1 MSFSNP
7 IGCFSESSGST
18 TTTTVASSVRPA
30 YHDQPQA
37 MTMTMPLAGL
47 SPPNKGFFTPSSMP
61 SARTDG
67 SSNGGISSS
76 VPSRGRR
83 RESITGQM
91 RRKATDTA
99 SAAGAGGASC
109 LSMSRGAAGI
119 PTSPNGRAIPM
130 MARSPRMVTA
140 EMSGLSTSFGAAAE
154 ALSLSSSIASNS
166 TVAPGSFQAR
176 SNAQPIANEGRS
188 QGHSHLGVECFGPS
202 SLDSSMPM
210 PSPGMITANASA
222 SGALDNGAKR
232 DRRASVSS
240 TGTVGE
246 DDDSKGGKHEQLHRC
261 ESCAKV
267 YRHPSCLIKH
277 RWEHTVYW
285 KEASKFLMSKHQQ
298 VQLLEAAAILVGM
311 DANARSLPEEKALW
325 PAAVSPPSS
334 GLLGSESINF
344 ETLMASK
351 RRNTVSSNAG
361 ANPARG
367 PTPSLVPNDSSDGST
382 TSTYDPSMR
391 SVTMSPLAGLGNMRL
406 TETDGKHSG
415 LPPYRLDDGGSGSGS
430 GSGSD
435 RADRSGS
442 AEMYDDEDVDEE
454 DRVDEGEE
462 RYGADAGGDVM
473 ANMEMDDVQ

>member
-1 MSFSNP
+1 MSFSNSA
-7 IGCFSESSGST
+7 GRFSESSGST
-18 TTTTVASSVRPA
+18 TTTTVSNPVRRA
-30 YHDQPQA
+30 YLEQPHG
-37 MTMTMPLAGL
+37 MTMTMPLTSL
-47 SPPNKGFFTPSSMP
+47 SPPSKGFFAPSSMP
-61 SARTDG
+61 NSRSDAA
-67 SSNGGISSS
+67 SNGAISSA

-91 RRKATDTA
+91 RRQATGTA
-99 SAAGAGGASC
+99 SAAGGGGASG
-109 LSMSRGAAGI
+109 LSMSRAGGG
-119 PTSPNGRAIPM
+119 PSSPNGRAIPM
-130 MARSPRMVTA
+130 MARSPRLGSA
-140 EMSGLSTSFGAAAE
+140 ELGGLSTSFGAAAE
-154 ALSLSSSIASNS
+154 ALSLSSTITSNS

-176 SNAQPIANEGRS
+176 STAQPIKEGRS

-202 SLDSSMPM
+202 SLDSTMPM
-210 PSPGMITANASA
+210 PSPGMITTTTSA
-222 SGALDNGAKR
+222 EAGVKR

-246 DDDSKGGKHEQLHRC
+246 DDDSKSGKHEQLHRC

-351 RRNTVSSNAG
+351 RRNTISSNAS
-361 ANPARG
+361 ASPARG
-367 PTPSLVPNDSSDGST
+367 ATPGLVPNDSSDGST

-391 SVTMSPLAGLGNMRL
+391 SATMSPLAGLGNMRL
-406 TETDGKHSG
+406 TESDGKHHHT
-415 LPPYRLDDGGSGSGS
+415 YRLDDSASGSE
-430 GSGSD
+430 

-442 AEMYDDEDVDEE
+442 AEMYDDEDADDDDDEQQRDE
-454 DRVDEGEE
+454 DEEGEE
-462 RYGADAGGDVM
+462 RYGADAAGGVM
-473 ANMEMDDVQ
+473 AEMEMDDVN

>member
-1 MSFSNP
+1 
-7 IGCFSESSGST
+7 
-18 TTTTVASSVRPA
+18 
-30 YHDQPQA
+30 
-37 MTMTMPLAGL
+37 MPLASL
-47 SPPNKGFFTPSSMP
+47 SPPSKGFFSPSSMP
-61 SARTDG
+61 NPRTDASPHG
-67 SSNGGISSS
+67 AVSSA

-83 RESITGQM
+83 RESMTGQM

-99 SAAGAGGASC
+99 SAAGAGGASG
-109 LSMSRGAAGI
+109 LSMSRAAAGM
-119 PTSPNGRAIPM
+119 PGSPSGRAIPM
-130 MARSPRMVTA
+130 MARSPRMGAV
-140 EMSGLSTSFGAAAE
+140 ELGGLSTSFGAAAE
-154 ALSLSSSIASNS
+154 ALTLSSSIASNS

-176 SNAQPIANEGRS
+176 SSAQSIKNEGRS

-210 PSPGMITANASA
+210 PSPGMMSSNASA
-222 SGALDNGAKR
+222 SGALDNSGKR

-240 TGTVGE
+240 TGTVGDDE
-246 DDDSKGGKHEQLHRC
+246 DGKGGKHEQLHRC

-344 ETLMASK
+344 EMLMASK
-351 RRNTVSSNAG
+351 RRNTISSNTSG
-361 ANPARG
+361 SPARG

-391 SVTMSPLAGLGNMRL
+391 SGTMSPLAGLGSMRL
-406 TETDGKHSG
+406 TESDGKHAR
-415 LPPYRLDDGGSGSGS
+415 YRLDDSAS

-442 AEMYDDEDVDEE
+442 AEMYDDEDVHDE
-454 DRVDEGEE
+454 RRSDEPEE

-473 ANMEMDDVQ
+473 ANMEMDDVN

>member
-1 MSFSNP
+1 
-7 IGCFSESSGST
+7 
-18 TTTTVASSVRPA
+18 
-30 YHDQPQA
+30 
-37 MTMTMPLAGL
+37 MPLTGL
-47 SPPNKGFFTPSSMP
+47 SPPSKGFFAPSSMP
-61 SARTDG
+61 TSRSDA
-67 SSNGGISSS
+67 SSNAGISSA
-76 VPSRGRR
+76 VPSHGRR

-99 SAAGAGGASC
+99 SAAGAGGASG
-109 LSMSRGAAGI
+109 LSMSRAAAGAPGS
-119 PTSPNGRAIPM
+119 PTGRAIPM
-130 MARSPRMVTA
+130 MARSPRRGMA
-140 EMSGLSTSFGAAAE
+140 EMGGGLSTSFGAAAE
-154 ALSLSSSIASNS
+154 ALSLSSSITSNS

-176 SNAQPIANEGRS
+176 SSAQPIKHEGRSQGRS

-202 SLDSSMPM
+202 SLDSTMPM
-210 PSPGMITANASA
+210 PSPGMIANGS
-222 SGALDNGAKR
+222 KR
-232 DRRASVSS
+232 DRRSSVSS

-246 DDDSKGGKHEQLHRC
+246 EDDDDGKSSKGGKHEELHRC

-351 RRNTVSSNAG
+351 RRNTISSNASNASSG
-361 ANPARG
+361 SPARRT
-367 PTPSLVPNDSSDGST
+367 TPSLVPNDSSDGST
-382 TSTYDPSMR
+382 TSMYDPSMR

-406 TETDGKHSG
+406 TESNGRHRDVGR
-415 LPPYRLDDGGSGSGS
+415 YRLDDSAS

-442 AEMYDDEDVDEE
+442 AEMYDDEDVD
-454 DRVDEGEE
+454 DEARLDDDGEE

-473 ANMEMDDVQ
+473 AHMEMDDVN

>member
-1 MSFSNP
+1 M
-7 IGCFSESSGST
+7 G
-18 TTTTVASSVRPA
+18 
-30 YHDQPQA
+30 
-37 MTMTMPLAGL
+37 
-47 SPPNKGFFTPSSMP
+47 
-61 SARTDG
+61 
-67 SSNGGISSS
+67 
-76 VPSRGRR
+76 
-83 RESITGQM
+83 
-91 RRKATDTA
+91 
-99 SAAGAGGASC
+99 
-109 LSMSRGAAGI
+109 
-119 PTSPNGRAIPM
+119 
-130 MARSPRMVTA
+130 
-140 EMSGLSTSFGAAAE
+140 GLSTSFGAAAE
-154 ALSLSSSIASNS
+154 ALSLSSSITSNS
-166 TVAPGSFQAR
+166 TIAPGSFQAR
-176 SNAQPIANEGRS
+176 SNAQPIKNEGRP

-210 PSPGMITANASA
+210 PSPGMMQINSSV
-222 SGALDNGAKR
+222 SGALDNGVKR

-240 TGTVGE
+240 TGTVG
-246 DDDSKGGKHEQLHRC
+246 DDDESKAGKHEQLHRC

-334 GLLGSESINF
+334 GLLGSEQINF

-351 RRNTVSSNAG
+351 RRNTVSSNASG
-361 ANPARG
+361 SPARG

-391 SVTMSPLAGLGNMRL
+391 SATMSPLASLGNMRL
-406 TETDGKHSG
+406 SDSDGKHMHR
-415 LPPYRLDDGGSGSGS
+415 YRLDDSASGSGS

-442 AEMYDDEDVDEE
+442 AEMYEDEE
-454 DRVDEGEE
+454 DEDDQRLDDGEE

-473 ANMEMDDVQ
+473 ANMEMDDVN

>member
-18 TTTTVASSVRPA
+18 TTTTVASSVRRA

-47 SPPNKGFFTPSSMP
+47 SPPNKGFFAPSSMP
-61 SARTDG
+61 NARADG

-99 SAAGAGGASC
+99 SAAGAGGASG

-210 PSPGMITANASA
+210 PSPGMITANASV

-361 ANPARG
+361 ASPARG

-415 LPPYRLDDGGSGSGS
+415 LPPYRLDDGGSGS
-430 GSGSD
+430 D

>member
-1 MSFSNP
+1 MSFSNSA
-7 IGCFSESSGST
+7 GRFSESSGST
-18 TTTTVASSVRPA
+18 TTTTYTVASPVRRA
-30 YHDQPQA
+30 YHEQPQA
-37 MTMTMPLAGL
+37 MTMTMPLSGL
-47 SPPNKGFFTPSSMP
+47 SPPSKGFFAPSSMP
-61 SARTDG
+61 SSRSDA
-67 SSNGGISSS
+67 SNNGVISSA

-99 SAAGAGGASC
+99 SAAGGGGASG
-109 LSMSRGAAGI
+109 LSMSRAATGG
-119 PTSPNGRAIPM
+119 PASPNGRAIPM
-130 MARSPRMVTA
+130 MARSPRMGAV
-140 EMSGLSTSFGAAAE
+140 EMGGLSTSFGAAAE
-154 ALSLSSSIASNS
+154 ALSLSSSITSNS
-166 TVAPGSFQAR
+166 TVAPGSFQAQ
-176 SNAQPIANEGRS
+176 SSAQPIKKEGRS

-202 SLDSSMPM
+202 SLDSTMPM
-210 PSPGMITANASA
+210 PSPGMMTTNSSV

-240 TGTVGE
+240 TGTVG
-246 DDDSKGGKHEQLHRC
+246 DDDESKGGKHEQLHRC

-351 RRNTVSSNAG
+351 RRNTISSNAS
-361 ANPARG
+361 ASPARG
-367 PTPSLVPNDSSDGST
+367 PTPGLVANDSSDGST

-391 SVTMSPLAGLGNMRL
+391 SATMSPLASLGNMRL
-406 TETDGKHSG
+406 TESDGKH
-415 LPPYRLDDGGSGSGS
+415 PRYRLDDSASGSA
-430 GSGSD
+430 SGSD

-442 AEMYDDEDVDEE
+442 AEMYDDEDVDDE
-454 DRVDEGEE
+454 DHLGDEGEE

-473 ANMEMDDVQ
+473 ANMEMDDVN

>member
-1 MSFSNP
+1 M
-7 IGCFSESSGST
+7 G
-18 TTTTVASSVRPA
+18 
-30 YHDQPQA
+30 
-37 MTMTMPLAGL
+37 
-47 SPPNKGFFTPSSMP
+47 
-61 SARTDG
+61 
-67 SSNGGISSS
+67 
-76 VPSRGRR
+76 
-83 RESITGQM
+83 
-91 RRKATDTA
+91 
-99 SAAGAGGASC
+99 
-109 LSMSRGAAGI
+109 
-119 PTSPNGRAIPM
+119 
-130 MARSPRMVTA
+130 
-140 EMSGLSTSFGAAAE
+140 GLSTSFGAAAE
-154 ALSLSSSIASNS
+154 ALSLSSSITSNS

-176 SNAQPIANEGRS
+176 SNAQPIAAEGRP

-210 PSPGMITANASA
+210 PSPGMITSTGSRN
-222 SGALDNGAKR
+222 
-232 DRRASVSS
+232 RRASVSS

-246 DDDSKGGKHEQLHRC
+246 DEDTKGGKNEQLHRC

-311 DANARSLPEEKALW
+311 DHAGARSLPEEKALW

-334 GLLGSESINF
+334 GLLGSEQINF

-351 RRNTVSSNAG
+351 RRNTVSSNTSG
-361 ANPARG
+361 GSPA

-382 TSTYDPSMR
+382 NSAYEPSMR
-391 SVTMSPLAGLGNMRL
+391 SVTMSPLTSLGNMRL
-406 TETDGKHSG
+406 SDVDGKRH
-415 LPPYRLDDGGSGSGS
+415 YRMDDGASGS

-442 AEMYDDEDVDEE
+442 AEMFDDEDADEE
-454 DRVDEGEE
+454 QEHDDGEE

-473 ANMEMDDVQ
+473 ANMEMDDVN

>member
-1 MSFSNP
+1 
-7 IGCFSESSGST
+7 
-18 TTTTVASSVRPA
+18 
-30 YHDQPQA
+30 
-37 MTMTMPLAGL
+37 MTMTLPLSGL
-47 SPPNKGFFTPSSMP
+47 SPPSKGFFAPSSLP
-61 SARTDG
+61 NSRSDVSANG
-67 SSNGGISSS
+67 AVSSA

-99 SAAGAGGASC
+99 SAAGAGGASL
-109 LSMSRGAAGI
+109 LSMSRGAAGM
-119 PTSPNGRAIPM
+119 PASPNGRAIPM
-130 MARSPRMVTA
+130 TARSPRMAAV
-140 EMSGLSTSFGAAAE
+140 EMGGLSTSFGAAAE
-154 ALSLSSSIASNS
+154 ALSLSSSITSNS

-176 SNAQPIANEGRS
+176 SNAQPIQRENRS

-210 PSPGMITANASA
+210 PSPGMITSHANG
-222 SGALDNGAKR
+222 GADGVAKR

-240 TGTVGE
+240 TGTMVDDE
-246 DDDSKGGKHEQLHRC
+246 DGKGGKHEQLHRC

-334 GLLGSESINF
+334 GLLGSEQINF

-351 RRNTVSSNAG
+351 RRNTVSSNAS
-361 ANPARG
+361 ASPARG
-367 PTPSLVPNDSSDGST
+367 PTPVLVANDSSDGST

-391 SVTMSPLAGLGNMRL
+391 SATMSPLAGLGNMRL
-406 TETDGKHSG
+406 SDGDGKHG
-415 LPPYRLDDGGSGSGS
+415 RFRMDDGASGS

-442 AEMYDDEDVDEE
+442 ADMFDEE
-454 DRVDEGEE
+454 DEVEEREDNGEE

-473 ANMEMDDVQ
+473 ANMEMDDVN

>member
-1 MSFSNP
+1 
-7 IGCFSESSGST
+7 
-18 TTTTVASSVRPA
+18 
-30 YHDQPQA
+30 
-37 MTMTMPLAGL
+37 
-47 SPPNKGFFTPSSMP
+47 
-61 SARTDG
+61 
-67 SSNGGISSS
+67 
-76 VPSRGRR
+76 
-83 RESITGQM
+83 M
-91 RRKATDTA
+91 RRKGIDTA
-99 SAAGAGGASC
+99 SAAGAGGASG
-109 LSMSRGAAGI
+109 LSMSRVAAGG
-119 PTSPNGRAIPM
+119 PASPNGRAIPM
-130 MARSPRMVTA
+130 SARSPRLGAV
-140 EMSGLSTSFGAAAE
+140 EMGGLSTSFGAAAE
-154 ALSLSSSIASNS
+154 ALSLSSSITSNS

-176 SNAQPIANEGRS
+176 SNVQPIKNEGRS

-210 PSPGMITANASA
+210 PSPGMITVNSSA

-240 TGTVGE
+240 TGTIGE

-334 GLLGSESINF
+334 GLLGSEQINF

-351 RRNTVSSNAG
+351 RRNTISSNAS
-361 ANPARG
+361 ASPARG

-382 TSTYDPSMR
+382 TSDPSMR

-406 TETDGKHSG
+406 SDNDGKHRDVG
-415 LPPYRLDDGGSGSGS
+415 RYRLDDSASGS

-442 AEMYDDEDVDEE
+442 AEMYEDEDE
-454 DRVDEGEE
+454 DDDRRLDDGEE

-473 ANMEMDDVQ
+473 ANMEMDDVN

>member
-1 MSFSNP
+1 MSFSDNR
-7 IGCFSESSGST
+7 ISAT
-18 TTTTVASSVRPA
+18 TTTTCTVASPVRRA
-30 YHDQPQA
+30 YNELPQT
-37 MTMTMPLAGL
+37 MTMTMPLTGL
-47 SPPNKGFFTPSSMP
+47 SPPSKGFFAPSSMP
-61 SARTDG
+61 NSRTDA
-67 SSNGGISSS
+67 SSNGAISSA

-99 SAAGAGGASC
+99 SAAGAGGASG
-109 LSMSRGAAGI
+109 LSMSRAAAGG
-119 PTSPNGRAIPM
+119 PGSPNGRPIPM
-130 MARSPRMVTA
+130 MARSPRMGAV
-140 EMSGLSTSFGAAAE
+140 ELGGLSTSFGAAAE
-154 ALSLSSSIASNS
+154 ALTLSSSLASNS

-176 SNAQPIANEGRS
+176 SNAQPIKNEGRS

-210 PSPGMITANASA
+210 PSPGMITSHSSA
-222 SGALDNGAKR
+222 GGALDNGNKR
-232 DRRASVSS
+232 DRRTSVSS
-240 TGTVGE
+240 TGTVG
-246 DDDSKGGKHEQLHRC
+246 DDDDDKAGKHEQLHRC

-351 RRNTVSSNAG
+351 RRNTVSSNASG
-361 ANPARG
+361 SPARG
-367 PTPSLVPNDSSDGST
+367 PTPSLVLNDSSDGST

-391 SVTMSPLAGLGNMRL
+391 SATMSPLAGLGNMRL
-406 TETDGKHSG
+406 TENDAKH
-415 LPPYRLDDGGSGSGS
+415 PRYRLDDSASGS

-442 AEMYDDEDVDEE
+442 ADMYDDEDVEEE
-454 DRVDEGEE
+454 DRLDQGQE

-473 ANMEMDDVQ
+473 ANMEMDDVN

>member
-1 MSFSNP
+1 
-7 IGCFSESSGST
+7 
-18 TTTTVASSVRPA
+18 
-30 YHDQPQA
+30 
-37 MTMTMPLAGL
+37 MTMPLTGL
-47 SPPNKGFFTPSSMP
+47 SPPSKGFFAPSSVP
-61 SARTDG
+61 TSRSDAPTTG
-67 SSNGGISSS
+67 VISSA

-91 RRKATDTA
+91 RRKAFDTA
-99 SAAGAGGASC
+99 SAAGSGGASG
-109 LSMSRGAAGI
+109 LSMSRVAAGG
-119 PTSPNGRAIPM
+119 PGSPNGRAIPM
-130 MARSPRMVTA
+130 TARSPRMGAV
-140 EMSGLSTSFGAAAE
+140 EMGGLSTSFGAAAE
-154 ALSLSSSIASNS
+154 ALSLSSSVTSNS
-166 TVAPGSFQAR
+166 TLAPGSYQAR
-176 SNAQPIANEGRS
+176 SSAQPVKNEARS
-188 QGHSHLGVECFGPS
+188 QGHSHLGVECFGPT

-210 PSPGMITANASA
+210 PSPGMITANTNS
-222 SGALDNGAKR
+222 SGTLDNGAKR

-240 TGTVGE
+240 TGTVG
-246 DDDSKGGKHEQLHRC
+246 DDDDTKSGKHEQLHRC

-311 DANARSLPEEKALW
+311 DANARSLPEEKAFW

-351 RRNTVSSNAG
+351 RRNTISSNAS
-361 ANPARG
+361 ASPARG
-367 PTPSLVPNDSSDGST
+367 PTPSLAPNDSSDGST

-391 SVTMSPLAGLGNMRL
+391 SATMSPLTGLGNMRL
-406 TETDGKHSG
+406 TESDGKHRDVSR
-415 LPPYRLDDGGSGSGS
+415 YRLDEGASGS

-442 AEMYDDEDVDEE
+442 AEMYDDEDVDE
-454 DRVDEGEE
+454 DERLRDGEE

-473 ANMEMDDVQ
+473 ANMEMDDVN

>member
-1 MSFSNP
+1 
-7 IGCFSESSGST
+7 
-18 TTTTVASSVRPA
+18 
-30 YHDQPQA
+30 
-37 MTMTMPLAGL
+37 MPLTGL
-47 SPPNKGFFTPSSMP
+47 SPPSKGFFAPSSMP
-61 SARTDG
+61 TSRTDA
-67 SSNGGISSS
+67 SSNGGISSA

-99 SAAGAGGASC
+99 SAAGAGGASG
-109 LSMSRGAAGI
+109 LSMSRAAAGGPGS
-119 PTSPNGRAIPM
+119 PTGRGAMPM
-130 MARSPRMVTA
+130 MARSPRMGMA
-140 EMSGLSTSFGAAAE
+140 EMGGGLSTSFGAAAE
-154 ALSLSSSIASNS
+154 ALSLSSSITSNS

-176 SNAQPIANEGRS
+176 SHAQPIQHEGRS

-202 SLDSSMPM
+202 SLDSTMPM
-210 PSPGMITANASA
+210 PSPGMMA
-222 SGALDNGAKR
+222 SGPKR
-232 DRRASVSS
+232 DRRSSVSS

-246 DDDSKGGKHEQLHRC
+246 DDDDGKSIKGGKHEELHRC

-351 RRNTVSSNAG
+351 RRNTISSNASSG
-361 ANPARG
+361 SPARRA
-367 PTPSLVPNDSSDGST
+367 TPSLVPNDSSDGST

-406 TETDGKHSG
+406 SESDGKHRDVG
-415 LPPYRLDDGGSGSGS
+415 RYRLDDSASGSGS
-430 GSGSD
+430 GSE

-442 AEMYDDEDVDEE
+442 AEMYDDEDVD
-454 DRVDEGEE
+454 DDAARMDDDGEE

-473 ANMEMDDVQ
+473 AHMEMDDVN

>member
-7 IGCFSESSGST
+7 IGRFSESSGST
-18 TTTTVASSVRPA
+18 TTTTVASSVRRA

-47 SPPNKGFFTPSSMP
+47 SPPNKGFFAPSSMP
-61 SARTDG
+61 NARADG

-99 SAAGAGGASC
+99 SAAGAGGASG

-119 PTSPNGRAIPM
+119 PTSPNGRVIPM
-130 MARSPRMVTA
+130 MTRSPRMVTA
-140 EMSGLSTSFGAAAE
+140 EMGGLSTSFGAAAE

-361 ANPARG
+361 ASPARR

-391 SVTMSPLAGLGNMRL
+391 SATMSPLAGLGNMRL

-415 LPPYRLDDGGSGSGS
+415 LPPYRLDDGGS

>member
-1 MSFSNP
+1 
-7 IGCFSESSGST
+7 
-18 TTTTVASSVRPA
+18 
-30 YHDQPQA
+30 
-37 MTMTMPLAGL
+37 MTMTMPLSGL
-47 SPPNKGFFTPSSMP
+47 SPPSKGFFAPSSMP
-61 SARTDG
+61 NSRTDA
-67 SSNGGISSS
+67 SSNGVISSA

-91 RRKATDTA
+91 RRKGTDTI
-99 SAAGAGGASC
+99 SAAGAGGASA
-109 LSMSRGAAGI
+109 LSMSRAANGGPGS
-119 PTSPNGRAIPM
+119 PTGRGIPM
-130 MARSPRMVTA
+130 MARSPRMGGV
-140 EMSGLSTSFGAAAE
+140 EMGGLSTSFGAAAE
-154 ALSLSSSIASNS
+154 ALSLSSSITSNS

-176 SNAQPIANEGRS
+176 SNAQPIKNEGRS

-202 SLDSSMPM
+202 SLDSTMPM
-210 PSPGMITANASA
+210 PSPGMITTNSSV
-222 SGALDNGAKR
+222 SGALDNGVKR
-232 DRRASVSS
+232 DRRASISS
-240 TGTVGE
+240 TGTVG
-246 DDDSKGGKHEQLHRC
+246 DDDESKGGKHEQLHRC

-311 DANARSLPEEKALW
+311 DANAQSLPEEKALW

-351 RRNTVSSNAG
+351 RRNTVSSHASG
-361 ANPARG
+361 SPARG

-406 TETDGKHSG
+406 TEGDGKHRHMG
-415 LPPYRLDDGGSGSGS
+415 RYRLDDSASGSGS

-442 AEMYDDEDVDEE
+442 AEMYDDEEVD
-454 DRVDEGEE
+454 DEGHHDDGEE

-473 ANMEMDDVQ
+473 ANMEMDDVN

>member
-18 TTTTVASSVRPA
+18 TTTTVASSVRRA

-47 SPPNKGFFTPSSMP
+47 SPPNKGFFAPSSMP
-61 SARTDG
+61 NARADG

-99 SAAGAGGASC
+99 SAAGAGGASG
-109 LSMSRGAAGI
+109 LSMSR
-119 PTSPNGRAIPM
+119 
-130 MARSPRMVTA
+130 
-140 EMSGLSTSFGAAAE
+140 AAAE

-210 PSPGMITANASA
+210 PSPGMITANASV

-298 VQLLEAAAILVGM
+298 
-311 DANARSLPEEKALW
+311 ALW

-361 ANPARG
+361 ASPARG

-415 LPPYRLDDGGSGSGS
+415 LPPYRLDDGGSGS
-430 GSGSD
+430 D